1 MSEARRPTFDEVL
14 RSARVGSPR
23 ALGWLYR
30 RFQPGLLRTLAV
42 IAPHRADDV
51 ASDVWLDVAGGLSRF
66 TGDEREF
73 RGWLAATARHRVI
86 DGSRRPGRRRERSMN
101 GDPAVA
107 AAFAAQ
113 VAGLLPPDQADVVV
127 MRVVDGL
134 DVDEVARAMGRAPE
148 AVRGI
153 QHRALRRL
161 ARELDPD
168 VLPASRGRGC

>member
-14 RSARVGSPR
+14 QSARAGSPG

-42 IAPHRADDV
+42 IAPHRADDI
-51 ASDVWLDVAGGLSRF
+51 ASDVWLDVAGTLSRF

-73 RGWLAATARHRVI
+73 RGWLTATARHRVI
-86 DGSRRPGRRRERSMN
+86 DTSRGSTRRRERSPTA
-101 GDPAVA
+101 DRSAST
-107 AAFAAQ
+107 AFAVQ
-113 VAGLLPPDQADVVV
+113 VTELLPADQSDVVV

-134 DVDEVARAMGRAPE
+134 DVDEVARELGRSPE
-148 AVRGI
+148 AVRGL

-161 ARELDPD
+161 ARQLDPD
-168 VLPASRGRGC
+168 VLPA